1 MRLPNDTLVAVA
13 DGEKFHLFRSRG
25 NGDVPDLHPAGHP
38 HVEGSNH
45 SAGSRHHSSA
55 AEHGEKQDAEDMH
68 AAATAEWLNREA
80 MANRVEHAVVIAPAK
95 MLGELRKHYHKT
107 FASKVL
113 KEISKDLTGQGREVI
128 AAAIDKA

>member
-13 DGEKFHLFRSRG
+13 DGEKFHLFRVAG
-25 NGDVPDLHPAGHP
+25 NADVPVLQPAGHP

-45 SAGSRHHSSA
+45 SGGQRHHSSS
-55 AEHGEKQDAEDMH
+55 AEPDEGQDAQDMH

-80 MANRVEHAVVIAPAK
+80 MANKFEHAVVIAPAK

-107 FASKVL
+107 LAAKIL
-113 KEISKDLTGQGREVI
+113 TEISKDMTGQGKDVI
-128 AAAIDKA
+128 AKAIGNA